1 MLVVSPDFTSAC
13 TLVTKFAPEHLSIAC
28 RAERRASAVSSTVA
42 GEVLLGSYT
51 PFAAANY
58 AIGITA
64 VLPTNGAARALSGI
78 TARDMLRTTTLGE
91 LDEAALAM
99 LTPTI
104 GTLAR
109 YEGLPCHAAAAEIRS
124 PTS

>member
-1 MLVVSPDFTSAC
+1 VSRLP
-13 TLVTKFAPEHLSIAC
+13 PRNH
-28 RAERRASAVSSTVA
+28 
-42 GEVLLGSYT
+42 T
-51 PFAAANY
+51 PFSAANY

-64 VLPTNGAARALSGI
+64 VLPTNGAARAVSGV

-91 LDEAALAM
+91 LDGAALAA

-109 YEGLPCHAAAAEIRS
+109 YEGLPCHAAAAEARGTQGATSIRTTEIGS
-124 PTS
+124 